1 MKKNKANL
9 FCLFASVMLVM
20 QVSQAGTLT
29 WTGSQWQPTSLSQ
42 NYVVENIGISM
53 NFSGAVSRM
62 LDDSPLYLPKDNIAS
77 MNWGSLQGLWYGVTQ
92 LPGTEKID
100 LTIVFSTPVKDLK
113 FNYYD
118 VDGTNNWE
126 RIAVKGSLST
136 ATLYPTITAPAT
148 MNVDS
153 ASGAVKS
160 NGTFD
165 GNPGLP
171 GNTANFFFNNQT
183 IDKVVITYT
192 TNRIDT
198 GVLLGNISFMIP
210 EPATM
215 VILGLGAV
223 MFRKFKTA

>member
-1 MKKNKANL
+1 
-9 FCLFASVMLVM
+9 MLVM
-20 QVSQAGTLT
+20 QVSQAGILT
-29 WTGSQWQPTSLSQ
+29 WTGSQWPQTSLSQ
-42 NYVVENIGISM
+42 NYVVDSVGVSM

-77 MNWGSLQGLWYGVTQ
+77 MGWGSLQGLWYGVTQ

-100 LTIVFSTPVKDLK
+100 LTIAFSTPIKDLK
-113 FNYYD
+113 FNFYD
-118 VDGTNNWE
+118 VDGTNTWE

-136 ATLYPTITAPAT
+136 ATLYPTIAAPAAS
-148 MNVDS
+148 MNVYP
-153 ASGAVKS
+153 ASGTVQS

-215 VILGLGAV
+215 AILGLGAM
-223 MFRKFKTA
+223 MFRKFKNA